1 MNNTSSNVV
10 KDIANKLPV
19 TLFFEELPDRKQAL
33 KYINWLYTNIP
44 ESKTIEQD
52 KLFREVI
59 SKEFRIV
66 SMKLIEIEILFMVAL
81 NKITIEDFTL
91 DSTSLIKKII
101 SENPDKNDLDLMYRI
116 LAQIMTKLPIDL
128 REKITGKQKKD
139 IFQSVSKFINMEPKL
154 LERFVSFNPS
164 LNTPISMDLDSG
176 DYNTLNKKYLD
187 ELKKFQESQPY
198 VDSNSMQYSDIANKI
213 LSSTPTNSN
222 GNSNIKGQY
231 IDYMPDLMTG
241 VNDNKLYYFDSSSGT
256 ISEMP
261 ISGQNQAPVSM
272 NDLNNIL
279 LANKVDKNQ
288 IKNLITQLQS
298 STTTSTTLQSN
309 TLPTTTHPISFLNS
323 IKSYIYGS
331 SSSSSNSIP
340 VNTITNASPLAPI
353 PPQFILSNPNLNPNQ
368 GTNYINT
375 NNPNYYS
382 TNPIY
387 NFNQGNNPNYDPNQN
402 KNYNPN
408 DFINPKINSN
418 LYDNLKSDPSLSTS
432 KWNWSNWSW
441 NDPKYSMDWT
451 FSRLLNPDSISP
463 QRTSDF
469 MTRNNA
475 CSLPNPPT
483 SCPVKTQMSV
493 GINDILEQRYGRR
506 DSTYNH
512 NPPVTT
518 KASTSPSPSTTKAST
533 SPSTTKASTS
543 PSPSTTQASS
553 SHSTTKASTSPSTTQ
568 ASSSPSTTQASSSP
582 STSQASSSPSTTKA
596 STSPSTTHISPFS
609 NMNPSN
615 IEKETEFIKKLTK
628 KNKDIENVA
637 ITFVTIIILLFLLVI
652 FNSIR
657 NKNGLTKSK

>member
-309 TLPTTTHPISFLNS
+309 TLPTTAHPISFLYS
-323 IKSYIYGS
+323 IKSYISGG

-353 PPQFILSNPNLNPNQ
+353 PPQFILSNPTQNNTVKIISNLINPNSILPQ
-368 GTNYINT
+368 QT
-375 NNPNYYS
+375 
-382 TNPIY
+382 
-387 NFNQGNNPNYDPNQN
+387 
-402 KNYNPN
+402 
-408 DFINPKINSN
+408 SN
-418 LYDNLKSDPSLSTS
+418 
-432 KWNWSNWSW
+432 
-441 NDPKYSMDWT
+441 
-451 FSRLLNPDSISP
+451 
-463 QRTSDF
+463 F

-475 CSLPNPPT
+475 CSLPNPPA
-483 SCPVKTQMSV
+483 SCPVRTQRAVS
-493 GINDILEQRYGRR
+493 INNNLEKKYEQR

-512 NPPVTT
+512 NLPVTT
-518 KASTSPSPSTTKAST
+518 K
-533 SPSTTKASTS
+533 
-543 PSPSTTQASS
+543 QISS
-553 SHSTTKASTSPSTTQ
+553 
-568 ASSSPSTTQASSSP
+568 
-582 STSQASSSPSTTKA
+582 
-596 STSPSTTHISPFS
+596 FS